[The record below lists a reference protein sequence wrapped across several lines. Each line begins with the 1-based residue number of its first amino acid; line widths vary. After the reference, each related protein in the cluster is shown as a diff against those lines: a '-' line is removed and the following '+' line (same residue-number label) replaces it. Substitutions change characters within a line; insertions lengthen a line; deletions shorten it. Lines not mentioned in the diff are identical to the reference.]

1 MTAPATPD
9 HLQRPHIRPFL
20 PVAGNQQGQ
29 QVVALRNPVPLSD
42 QMLVIPAQVFP
53 LLGLFQGE
61 RTLEEISEQTKAPAE
76 FLQQLV
82 QRLDE
87 AGLLWGP
94 TSERYEH
101 QVLERVAAAGC
112 FPIGASAMVGKDA
125 AEAKA
130 RVEQALSEAEDPEL
144 ESPITGLVVPSMD
157 YSRASGGYAMA
168 WKSIASGPKP
178 DRVVVL
184 GSNLGGLGD
193 GVVMSRHGFETP
205 LGVVRPDSVAIDSL
219 IARLGERL
227 LKDELDFFT
236 DATVQVQLPWIQAVL
251 GDVPVVAALLPSP
264 LNPLLSDDGARVSH
278 ADFCAALTDLVGEW
292 SGRTLIVASGDLS
305 HVGAQFG
312 DPAPIDEQRQDAI
325 ESRDRELLALFTRG
339 DRGGKELIEALRQD
353 NSQRWMIVGALT
365 AMRAACEGGLEMLDY
380 RQVTDDKRQMLVSYA
395 VLACC
400 E

>member
-1 MTAPATPD
+1 MSAPATPD
-9 HLQRPHIRPFL
+9 HLQRPHIRPFQPL
-20 PVAGNQQGQ
+20 AGNQQGQ
-29 QVVALRNPVPLSD
+29 QVVALRNPVPMTE

-61 RTLEEISEQTKAPAE
+61 RTLEEISEQTKAPVE

-87 AGLLWGP
+87 SGLLWGP
-94 TSERYEH
+94 TSERFEQ
-101 QVLERVAAAGC
+101 QVLERVAAAGH
-112 FPIGASAMVGKDA
+112 FPIGASAMAGKDA

-130 RVEQALSEAEDPEL
+130 NLERALSEAEDPEL
-144 ESPITGLVVPSMD
+144 ESPVTGLVVPSMA
-157 YSRASGGYAMA
+157 YGQAAGSYAMA
-168 WKSIASGPKP
+168 WKSIASGTKP
-178 DRVVVL
+178 DRVVII
-184 GSNLGGLGD
+184 GSNLSGLGD

-205 LGVVRPDSVAIDSL
+205 LGVVRPDSAAIDSL
-219 IARLGERL
+219 VSRLGDRL

-236 DATVQVQLPWIQAVL
+236 DATVQSQLPWMQSVL
-251 GDVPVVAALLPSP
+251 GDVPVVAALLPNP

-278 ADFCAALTDLVGEW
+278 AEFCSALTDLVGEW
-292 SGRTLIVASGDLS
+292 SGRTLIVCSGDLS

-312 DPAPIDEQRQDAI
+312 DPAPIDEQHQDAI
-325 ESRDRELLALFTRG
+325 EKRDRELLALFIRG

-365 AMRAACEGGLEMLDY
+365 AMRAACEGGLELLDY
-380 RQVTDDKRQMLVSYA
+380 RQVTDDKRQMLVSHA